1 MLATASLV
9 LAASRTRSDPLF
21 WQEWATNCMNL
32 STYYIA
38 NALFG
43 KAQHCLD
50 AATIV
55 LPQDAEQPA
64 QGERSISATPF
75 ADDRNFHNVV
85 LQPISILPSASS
97 VWRGWALVRHA
108 PCPFADKQL
117 RRSSWAQGQK
127 NFANKWRAKKIIRA
141 ASKRLPRFIH
151 QSQKAMRSRL
161 RTCLRALVISQP
173 ATPSRNRS
181 NGDPRDRGGPCSRA
195 PARSQ
200 FRRCK
205 GASPFAGP

>member
-1 MLATASLV
+1 
-9 LAASRTRSDPLF
+9 
-21 WQEWATNCMNL
+21 MNL

-64 QGERSISATPF
+64 QGERSINATPF
-75 ADDRNFHNVV
+75 VDERNFHNMV

-108 PCPFADKQL
+108 PCPFADKQP

-127 NFANKWRAKKIIRA
+127 NFANKWRAKTIIRA